1 MTLPLVIIGAGGFG
15 RETLDVVLAQNA
27 AASDP
32 KYDLLGVV
40 DSSPSSEN
48 VDRLSRSGIQYLGD
62 ETQWL
67 ARGVETCYL
76 VGVGNPIARRL
87 ISARFS
93 DANNTP
99 GLAIHPS
106 VTLGSL
112 STVGAGSIICSGA
125 QISTNVLMGKHV
137 QVNPN
142 ATVGHDSVLGDFVS
156 VNPGSII
163 SGDVVCEEEVLV
175 GAGAV
180 ILQGLR
186 VGARST
192 VGAAACVTRSVNPDC
207 IVKGIPAR

>member
-1 MTLPLVIIGAGGFG
+1 M
-15 RETLDVVLAQNA
+15 
-27 AASDP
+27 
-32 KYDLLGVV
+32 
-40 DSSPSSEN
+40 
-48 VDRLSRSGIQYLGD
+48 
-62 ETQWL
+62 
-67 ARGVETCYL
+67 
-76 VGVGNPIARRL
+76 GVGNPTTRRL

-93 DANNTP
+93 DVNNTP

-106 VTLGSL
+106 VTVGSL
-112 STVGAGSIICSGA
+112 SMVGAGSVICSGA
-125 QISTNVLMGKHV
+125 QISTNVLMGRHV
-137 QVNPN
+137 HINPN

-163 SGDVVCEEEVLV
+163 SGDVLCEEEVLV

-192 VGAAACVTRSVNPDC
+192 VGAAACVTRNINSDC